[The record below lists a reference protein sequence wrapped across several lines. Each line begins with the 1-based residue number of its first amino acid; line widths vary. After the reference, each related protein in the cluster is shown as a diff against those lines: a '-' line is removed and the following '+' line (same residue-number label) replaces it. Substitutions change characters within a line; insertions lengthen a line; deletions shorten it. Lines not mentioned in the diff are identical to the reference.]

1 MTRRYAQGND
11 ILKRRRNV
19 KKAVFS
25 VFTILG
31 FILLAVLSVMQIS
44 LSCADKEVY
53 WRPEYPMENI
63 EPLLRSASPLSDAD
77 YEKLYAQ
84 TGLTRVGVDRMRSEG
99 KNGIVRILEIQ
110 KSYFA
115 ERETVRKPFGLYMCT
130 DHVDSHVPVTYLE
143 NGDILVTASTHIGGW
158 RIGHAGLV
166 VNGASGEVL
175 QAESYGQPSIIKTTR
190 RFTDRINFLV
200 LSPKDKKLGK
210 NVADYAVKN
219 LVGIDYSSLI
229 GIFRSKNSI
238 DYTHCSHLVW
248 YAYNHFGVDLDSNGG
263 TMVMSKDIANS
274 PHLEVVQV
282 FGFDP
287 DKLWK

>member
-110 KSYFA
+110 KSYLPNA
-115 ERETVRKPFGLYMCT
+115 KR
-130 DHVDSHVPVTYLE
+130 
-143 NGDILVTASTHIGGW
+143 
-158 RIGHAGLV
+158 
-166 VNGASGEVL
+166 
-175 QAESYGQPSIIKTTR
+175 
-190 RFTDRINFLV
+190 
-200 LSPKDKKLGK
+200 
-210 NVADYAVKN
+210 
-219 LVGIDYSSLI
+219 
-229 GIFRSKNSI
+229 
-238 DYTHCSHLVW
+238 
-248 YAYNHFGVDLDSNGG
+248 
-263 TMVMSKDIANS
+263 
-274 PHLEVVQV
+274 
-282 FGFDP
+282 
-287 DKLWK
+287 